1 MGPCHRCTPAA
12 LVRRKRELRELKERG
27 EDLVDLGTHRG
38 KVSRLRYGEVW
49 SGRAPVELSQF
60 KPWASFV
67 LAFEPDLMLIFV
79 WASLYYAMWYGVL

>member
-1 MGPCHRCTPAA
+1 M
-12 LVRRKRELRELKERG
+12 
-27 EDLVDLGTHRG
+27 VDLGTHRG
-38 KVSRLRYGEVW
+38 KVSRPRDWGLW
-49 SGRAPVELSQF
+49 SASGALVEQSQF